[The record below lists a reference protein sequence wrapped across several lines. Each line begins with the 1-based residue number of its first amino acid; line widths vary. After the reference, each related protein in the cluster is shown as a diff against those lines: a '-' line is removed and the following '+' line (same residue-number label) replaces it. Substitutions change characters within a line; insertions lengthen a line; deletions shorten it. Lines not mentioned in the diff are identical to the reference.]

1 MEWSRG
7 RGGMIAKM
15 MIACLIRLLRWRE
28 EDEKRDKIIFTK
40 VWMEMEKTAFAL
52 ARMARPAQTFATASL
67 LGPL

>member
-1 MEWSRG
+1 MECVISMEWSRG

-40 VWMEMEKTAFAL
+40 VWMEMEKTTYSIIVQADEK
-52 ARMARPAQTFATASL
+52 
-67 LGPL
+67 